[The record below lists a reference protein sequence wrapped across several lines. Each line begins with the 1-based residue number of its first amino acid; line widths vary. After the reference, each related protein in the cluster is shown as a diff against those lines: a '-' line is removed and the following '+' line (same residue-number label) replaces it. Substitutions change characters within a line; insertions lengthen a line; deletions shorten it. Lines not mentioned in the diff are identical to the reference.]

1 MVMQYLVSRN
11 EEYLKHITNFNNQIA
26 EIIELI
32 QVLEY
37 NIVELKQQ
45 IDTLAE
51 TQADDKRKEAWFAEQ
66 RQKT

>member
-1 MVMQYLVSRN
+1 MQYLVSRN
-11 EEYLKHITNFNNQIA
+11 EEYLKHIENFNTQVA

-45 IDTLAE
+45 LDTLIPN
-51 TQADDKRKEAWFAEQ
+51 DDAQKKENWFAKQ
-66 RQKT
+66 QKKI